1 MTGYGN
7 PAIICGGAQIRVQCR
22 HLATVVT
29 IAGVLDASNAE
40 QAMSATRRFV
50 IAEKP
55 VVLDLT
61 AVVSPADDYLPLL
74 EFLDD
79 TCHAAGVEWLLVTS
93 PAVASQVRIGED
105 TAAGVGI
112 ANSVPEALQWLADGV
127 TLRRRLL
134 LSVLHRSA

>member
-29 IAGVLDASNAE
+29 ISGVLDESNAE
-40 QAMSATRRFV
+40 AAMTATRRFI

-61 AVVSPADDYLPLL
+61 AVTSSPEDYLPLL
-74 EFLDD
+74 ESVDEACL
-79 TCHAAGVEWLLVTS
+79 AAGVQWLLVTS
-93 PAVASQVRIGED
+93 PVLAHQVRIGD
-105 TAAGVGI
+105 DGYPVAT
-112 ANSVPEALQWLADGV
+112 SVPEALQWLADDV
-127 TLRRRLL
+127 FLRRRMLIPL
-134 LSVLHRSA
+134 LHRTA

>member
-29 IAGVLDASNAE
+29 ISGVLDEANAA
-40 QAMSATRRFV
+40 QAMTETRRFV

-61 AVVSPADDYLPLL
+61 AVESAPDDYLPVL
-74 EFLDD
+74 ESVDSA
-79 TCHAAGVEWLLVTS
+79 CAAAGVEWLLVTS
-93 PAVASQVRIGED
+93 PAVAAQIRIGED
-105 TAAGVGI
+105 GFAVAT
-112 ANSVPEALQWLADGV
+112 SVPEALQWLADDV
-127 TLRRRLL
+127 FIRRRMLL
-134 LSVLHRSA
+134 PLLHRTA